1 LIFLGICLDWS
12 VPAHRH
18 DILRQS
24 WRIFVI
30 ISAMKWLLLTL
41 YLLVLACRLWLR
53 HLNLQHLKAHGHEV
67 PAGFEGIVDRELLV
81 KTSAYTLATSRV
93 GLIES
98 LFSSLLLLLFLF
110 SGLLTWYD
118 DLILGVTTSFV
129 GQGCLFV
136 LGLLLA
142 QTLIDMPFSLYRT
155 FVVEERFQ
163 FNASTP
169 KLWIT
174 DLLKSLAVGIIL
186 ITLLTAG
193 SLALVQASP
202 DLWWLWVWS
211 LFALI
216 TLLLMYLSPVLIEP
230 LFFKFQPLQN
240 EALAK
245 RVKNV
250 MSQAGLHV
258 DRVQQVDASRRSKHS
273 NAYFTGIGRVKRIV
287 LFDTLLEQMSDDEII
302 GVLAHEAGH
311 WKLGHIW
318 KRLLSMESVSLVVC
332 WLFWLVLS
340 WDGLSGWFGLAELS
354 FAGKVVLVGF
364 LASLVS
370 FPLTPIS
377 SLMSRRHEWQADQFA
392 RNLTGDP
399 GPLASALVKLCK
411 ENLSNLHPHPFYAWF
426 YYSHPPVVER
436 IARLTCA
443 ENES

>member
-1 LIFLGICLDWS
+1 
-12 VPAHRH
+12 
-18 DILRQS
+18 
-24 WRIFVI
+24 
-30 ISAMKWLLLTL
+30 MKWFLLTV

-53 HLNLQHLKAHGHEV
+53 HLNMQQLKAHGHEV
-67 PAGFEGIVDRELLV
+67 PAGFEGIVDRELLAR
-81 KTSAYTLATSRV
+81 TSAYTMATSRV

-110 SGLLTWYD
+110 GGLLEWYD
-118 DLILGVTTSFV
+118 DLILGLTTSFV

-142 QTLIDMPFSLYRT
+142 QTLLDIPFSLYRT
-155 FVVEERFQ
+155 FVIEERFQ

-174 DLLKSLAVGIIL
+174 DLLKSLAIGVVL
-186 ITLLTAG
+186 VSLLTAG

-202 DLWWLWVWS
+202 NLWWLWVWG

-230 LFFKFQPLQN
+230 LFFKFQPLQDQ
-240 EALAK
+240 ALAE
-245 RVKNV
+245 RVKDV
-250 MSQAGLHV
+250 MKQAGLQV
-258 DRVQQVDASRRSKHS
+258 ERVQQVDASRRSKHS

-287 LFDTLLEQMSDDEII
+287 LFDTLLEQMSDDEIL

-318 KRLLSMESVSLVVC
+318 KRLLSMELVSLVVC
-332 WLFWLVLS
+332 WSFWLVLS
-340 WDGLSGWFGLAELS
+340 WDGLSGWFGLVELS
-354 FAGKVVLVGF
+354 FLGKVLLVGF

-377 SLMSRRHEWQADQFA
+377 SLRSRRHEWQADQFA
-392 RNLTGDP
+392 RNLTGEP
-399 GPLASALVKLCK
+399 EPLASALVKLCK

-436 IARLTCA
+436 IARLTGT
-443 ENES
+443 ERSL

>member
-1 LIFLGICLDWS
+1 
-12 VPAHRH
+12 
-18 DILRQS
+18 
-24 WRIFVI
+24 
-30 ISAMKWLLLTL
+30 MKWLLLTL
-41 YLLVLACRLWLR
+41 YLLVLGCRLWLR
-53 HLNLQHLKAHGHEV
+53 HLNLQHLKAYGHEV
-67 PAGFEGIVDRELLV
+67 PAGFEGIVDRQRLAR
-81 KTSAYTLATSRV
+81 TSAYTLATSRV

-110 SGLLTWYD
+110 GGWLPWYD
-118 DLILGVTTSFV
+118 DLILGVTTSFI

-155 FVVEERFQ
+155 FVIEERFQ
-163 FNASTP
+163 FNTSTP
-169 KLWIT
+169 KLWFT
-174 DLLKSLAVGIIL
+174 DLLKSFAVGIIL
-186 ITLLTAG
+186 LSLLTAG

-202 DLWWLWVWS
+202 NLWWLWVWG
-211 LFALI
+211 LFAVM

-230 LFFKFQPLQN
+230 LFFKFQPLQDQ
-240 EALAK
+240 ALAE
-245 RVKNV
+245 RVKDV
-250 MSQAGLHV
+250 MKQAGLQV
-258 DRVQQVDASRRSKHS
+258 ERVQQVDASRRSKHS

-287 LFDTLLEQMSDDEII
+287 LFDTLLEQMSDDEIL

-318 KRLLSMESVSLVVC
+318 KRLLSMELVSLVVC

-340 WDGLSGWFGLAELS
+340 WEGLSGWFGLGELS
-354 FAGKVVLVGF
+354 FLGKVLLVGF

-377 SLMSRRHEWQADQFA
+377 SLRSRRHEWQADQFA
-392 RNLTGDP
+392 RNLTGEP
-399 GPLASALVKLCK
+399 ESLASALVKLCK

-436 IARLTCA
+436 IARLTGT
-443 ENES
+443 ERRL

>member
-1 LIFLGICLDWS
+1 
-12 VPAHRH
+12 
-18 DILRQS
+18 
-24 WRIFVI
+24 
-30 ISAMKWLLLTL
+30 MKWLLLIL
-41 YLLVLACRLWLR
+41 YLLVLGCRLWLR
-53 HLNLQHLKAHGHEV
+53 HLNLQHLKAHAHEV
-67 PAGFEGIVDRELLV
+67 PAGFEGIVDRQLLAR
-81 KTSAYTLATSRV
+81 TSAYTLATSRV

-110 SGLLTWYD
+110 AGWLPWYD
-118 DLILGVTTSFV
+118 DLILGVTTSFI

-142 QTLIDMPFSLYRT
+142 QTLIDIPFSLYRT
-155 FVVEERFQ
+155 FVIEERFQ

-169 KLWIT
+169 KLWLT
-174 DLLKSLAVGIIL
+174 DLLKSFAVGVIL
-186 ITLLTAG
+186 VSLLTAG

-202 DLWWLWVWS
+202 NLWWLWVWG

-230 LFFKFQPLQN
+230 LFFKFQPLQDQ
-240 EALAK
+240 ALAE
-245 RVKNV
+245 RVKAV
-250 MSQAGLHV
+250 MKQAGLQV
-258 DRVQQVDASRRSKHS
+258 ERVQQVDASRRSKHS

-287 LFDTLLEQMSDDEII
+287 LFDTLLEQMSDDEILA
-302 GVLAHEAGH
+302 VLAHEAGH

-318 KRLLSMESVSLVVC
+318 KRLLSMELVSLLVC

-340 WDGLSGWFGLAELS
+340 WEGLSGWFGLVELS
-354 FAGKVVLVGF
+354 FLGKVLLVGF

-377 SLMSRRHEWQADQFA
+377 SLRSRRHEWQADQFA
-392 RNLTGDP
+392 RNLTREP
-399 GPLASALVKLCK
+399 ESLASALVKLCK

-436 IARLTCA
+436 IARLTGT
-443 ENES
+443 ERRL

>member
-1 LIFLGICLDWS
+1 
-12 VPAHRH
+12 
-18 DILRQS
+18 
-24 WRIFVI
+24 
-30 ISAMKWLLLTL
+30 MKWLLLTL
-41 YLLVLACRLWLR
+41 YLLVLGCRLWLR
-53 HLNLQHLKAHGHEV
+53 HLNLQHLKAHAHEV
-67 PAGFEGIVDRELLV
+67 PAGFEGIVDRQLLAR
-81 KTSAYTLATSRV
+81 TSAYTLATSRV

-110 SGLLTWYD
+110 AGWLPWYD
-118 DLILGVTTSFV
+118 DLILGVTTSFI

-142 QTLIDMPFSLYRT
+142 QTLIDIPFSLYRT
-155 FVVEERFQ
+155 FVIEERFQ

-174 DLLKSLAVGIIL
+174 DLLKSFAVGVIL
-186 ITLLTAG
+186 VSLLTAG

-202 DLWWLWVWS
+202 NLWWLWVWG

-230 LFFKFQPLQN
+230 LFFKFQPLQDQ
-240 EALAK
+240 ALAE
-245 RVKNV
+245 RVKAV
-250 MSQAGLHV
+250 MKQAGLQV
-258 DRVQQVDASRRSKHS
+258 ERVQQVDASRRSKHS

-287 LFDTLLEQMSDDEII
+287 LFDTLLEQMSDDEILA
-302 GVLAHEAGH
+302 VLAHEAGH

-318 KRLLSMESVSLVVC
+318 KRLLSMELVSLLVC

-340 WDGLSGWFGLAELS
+340 WEGLSGWFGLVELS
-354 FAGKVVLVGF
+354 FLGKVLLVGF

-377 SLMSRRHEWQADQFA
+377 SLRSRRHEWQADQFA
-392 RNLTGDP
+392 RNLTGEP
-399 GPLASALVKLCK
+399 ESLASALVKLCK

-436 IARLTCA
+436 IARLTGT
-443 ENES
+443 ERRL

>member
-1 LIFLGICLDWS
+1 
-12 VPAHRH
+12 
-18 DILRQS
+18 
-24 WRIFVI
+24 
-30 ISAMKWLLLTL
+30 MKWLLLTL
-41 YLLVLACRLWLR
+41 YLLVLGCRLWLR
-53 HLNLQHLKAHGHEV
+53 HLNLQHLKAHAHEV
-67 PAGFEGIVDRELLV
+67 PAGFEGIVDRQLLAR
-81 KTSAYTLATSRV
+81 TSAYTLATSRV

-98 LFSSLLLLLFLF
+98 LFSSLLLLIFLF
-110 SGLLTWYD
+110 AGLLAWYD
-118 DLILGVTTSFV
+118 ALILDVTTSFI

-142 QTLIDMPFSLYRT
+142 QTLIDIPFSLYRT
-155 FVVEERFQ
+155 FVIEERFQ

-169 KLWIT
+169 KLWLT
-174 DLLKSLAVGIIL
+174 DLLKSFAVGVIL
-186 ITLLTAG
+186 VSLLTAG

-202 DLWWLWVWS
+202 NLWWLWVWG

-230 LFFKFQPLQN
+230 LFFKFQPLQDQ
-240 EALAK
+240 ALAE
-245 RVKNV
+245 RVKAV
-250 MSQAGLHV
+250 MKQAGLQV
-258 DRVQQVDASRRSKHS
+258 ERVQQVDASRRSKHS

-287 LFDTLLEQMSDDEII
+287 LFDTLLEQMSDDEILA
-302 GVLAHEAGH
+302 VLAHEAGH

-318 KRLLSMESVSLVVC
+318 KRLLSMELVSLLVC

-340 WDGLSGWFGLAELS
+340 REGLSGWFGLVELS
-354 FAGKVVLVGF
+354 FLGKVLLVGF

-377 SLMSRRHEWQADQFA
+377 SLRSRRHEWQADQFA

-399 GPLASALVKLCK
+399 ESLASALVKLCK

-436 IARLTCA
+436 IARLTGT
-443 ENES
+443 ERRL

>member
-1 LIFLGICLDWS
+1 
-12 VPAHRH
+12 
-18 DILRQS
+18 
-24 WRIFVI
+24 
-30 ISAMKWLLLTL
+30 MKWLLLTL

-53 HLNLQHLKAHGHEV
+53 HLNLQQLKAHGHEV
-67 PAGFEGIVDRELLV
+67 PVGFEGTVDRELLV

-110 SGLLTWYD
+110 GGLLEWYD
-118 DLILGVTTSFV
+118 DLILSMTTSFV

-142 QTLIDMPFSLYRT
+142 QTLIDIPFSLYRT
-155 FVVEERFQ
+155 FVIEERFQ

-174 DLLKSLAVGIIL
+174 DLLKSLVLGMIL
-186 ITLLTAG
+186 LSLLTAG

-202 DLWWLWVWS
+202 NLWWLWVWG
-211 LFALI
+211 LFAFI

-230 LFFKFQPLQN
+230 LFFKFQPLQDQ
-240 EALAK
+240 ELAE
-245 RVKNV
+245 RVKDV
-250 MSQAGLHV
+250 MKQAGLQV
-258 DRVQQVDASRRSKHS
+258 ERVQQVDASRRSKHS

-287 LFDTLLEQMSDDEII
+287 LFDTLLEQMSDDEIL

-318 KRLLSMESVSLVVC
+318 KRLLSMELVALVVC

-354 FAGKVVLVGF
+354 FVGEVLLVGF

-377 SLMSRRHEWQADQFA
+377 SLRSRRHEWQADQFA
-392 RNLTGDP
+392 RNLTGEP
-399 GPLASALVKLCK
+399 KSLASALVKLCK

-436 IARLTCA
+436 IARLSDTKGRL
-443 ENES
+443 

>member
-1 LIFLGICLDWS
+1 
-12 VPAHRH
+12 
-18 DILRQS
+18 
-24 WRIFVI
+24 
-30 ISAMKWLLLTL
+30 MKWFLLTV

-53 HLNLQHLKAHGHEV
+53 HLNLQHLKEHGHEV
-67 PAGFEGIVDRELLV
+67 PAGFEGIVNRELLAR
-81 KTSAYTLATSRV
+81 TSAYTLATSRV

-110 SGLLTWYD
+110 GGLLEWYD
-118 DLILGVTTSFV
+118 DLILGVTTSFI

-142 QTLIDMPFSLYRT
+142 QTLLDIPFSLYRT
-155 FVVEERFQ
+155 FVIEERFQ

-174 DLLKSLAVGIIL
+174 DLLKSLAIGVIL
-186 ITLLTAG
+186 LSLLTAG

-202 DLWWLWVWS
+202 NLWWLWVWG

-230 LFFKFQPLQN
+230 LFFKFQPLQDQ
-240 EALAK
+240 ALAE
-245 RVKNV
+245 RVKDV
-250 MSQAGLHV
+250 MKQAGLQV
-258 DRVQQVDASRRSKHS
+258 ERVQQVDASRRSKHS

-287 LFDTLLEQMSDDEII
+287 LFDTLLEQMSDDEIL

-318 KRLLSMESVSLVVC
+318 KRLLSMELVSLVVC
-332 WLFWLVLS
+332 WSFWLVLS
-340 WDGLSGWFGLAELS
+340 WDGLSGWFGLVELS
-354 FAGKVVLVGF
+354 FLGKVLLVGF

-377 SLMSRRHEWQADQFA
+377 SLRSRRHEWQADQFA
-392 RNLTGDP
+392 RNLTGEP
-399 GPLASALVKLCK
+399 EPLASALVKLCK

-436 IARLTCA
+436 IARLTGT
-443 ENES
+443 ERSL

>member
-1 LIFLGICLDWS
+1 
-12 VPAHRH
+12 
-18 DILRQS
+18 
-24 WRIFVI
+24 
-30 ISAMKWLLLTL
+30 MKWLLITL
-41 YLLVLACRLWLR
+41 YLLVLVCRLWLR
-53 HLNLQHLKAHGHEV
+53 HLNLSQLKAYGHEV
-67 PAGFEGIVDRELLV
+67 PAGFEGTVDRELLV

-110 SGLLTWYD
+110 GGLLEWYD
-118 DLILGVTTSFV
+118 DLILSITPSFV
-129 GQGCLFV
+129 GRGCLFV

-142 QTLIDMPFSLYRT
+142 QTLIDIPFNLYRT

-163 FNASTP
+163 FNTSTP

-174 DLLKSLAVGIIL
+174 DLLKSLAVGML
-186 ITLLTAG
+186 LLSLLTAG

-202 DLWWLWVWS
+202 NLWWLWVWG

-230 LFFKFQPLQN
+230 LFFKFQPLQD
-240 EALAK
+240 EALAE
-245 RVKNV
+245 RVKDV
-250 MSQAGLHV
+250 MKQAGLQV
-258 DRVQQVDASRRSKHS
+258 ERVQQVDASRRSKHS

-287 LFDTLLEQMSDDEII
+287 LFDTLLEQMSDDEILA
-302 GVLAHEAGH
+302 VLAHEAGH

-318 KRLLSMESVSLVVC
+318 KRLLAMELVSLVVC

-340 WDGLSGWFGLAELS
+340 WEGLPAWFGLAEVS
-354 FAGKVVLVGF
+354 FLGKVLLVGF

-377 SLMSRRHEWQADQFA
+377 SLRSRRHEWQADQFA
-392 RNLTGDP
+392 RNLTGEP
-399 GPLASALVKLCK
+399 GSLASALVKLCK

-436 IARLTCA
+436 IARLTGT
-443 ENES
+443 EKRL

>member
-1 LIFLGICLDWS
+1 
-12 VPAHRH
+12 
-18 DILRQS
+18 
-24 WRIFVI
+24 
-30 ISAMKWLLLTL
+30 MKWFLLTL

-53 HLNLQHLKAHGHEV
+53 HLNLQQLKAHGHEV
-67 PAGFEGIVDRELLV
+67 PAGFEGIVDRELLAR
-81 KTSAYTLATSRV
+81 TSAYTMATSRV

-110 SGLLTWYD
+110 GGLLEWYD
-118 DLILGVTTSFV
+118 DLILGLTTSFV

-142 QTLIDMPFSLYRT
+142 QTLLDIPFSLYRT
-155 FVVEERFQ
+155 FVIEERFQ

-174 DLLKSLAVGIIL
+174 DLLKSLAIGVVL
-186 ITLLTAG
+186 VSLLTAG

-202 DLWWLWVWS
+202 NLWWLWVWG

-230 LFFKFQPLQN
+230 LFFKFQPLQDQ
-240 EALAK
+240 ALAE
-245 RVKNV
+245 RVKDV
-250 MSQAGLHV
+250 MKQAGLQV
-258 DRVQQVDASRRSKHS
+258 ERVQQVDASRRSKHS

-287 LFDTLLEQMSDDEII
+287 LFDTLLEQMSDDEIL

-318 KRLLSMESVSLVVC
+318 KRLLSMELVSLVVC
-332 WLFWLVLS
+332 WSFWLVLS
-340 WDGLSGWFGLAELS
+340 WEGLSGWFGLVELS
-354 FAGKVVLVGF
+354 FLGKVLLVGF

-377 SLMSRRHEWQADQFA
+377 SLRSRRHEWQADQFA
-392 RNLTGDP
+392 RNLTGEP
-399 GPLASALVKLCK
+399 EPLASALVKLCK

-436 IARLTCA
+436 IARLTGT
-443 ENES
+443 ERRL

>member
-1 LIFLGICLDWS
+1 
-12 VPAHRH
+12 
-18 DILRQS
+18 
-24 WRIFVI
+24 
-30 ISAMKWLLLTL
+30 MKWLLLTL

-53 HLNLQHLKAHGHEV
+53 HLNLQHLKTHGHEV
-67 PAGFEGIVDRELLV
+67 PVGFKGVVDRELLAR
-81 KTSAYTLATSRV
+81 TSAYTLATSRV

-110 SGLLTWYD
+110 GGLLEWYD
-118 DLILGVTTSFV
+118 DLILGLTTSFV

-142 QTLIDMPFSLYRT
+142 QTLLDIPFSLYRT
-155 FVVEERFQ
+155 FVIEERFQ

-169 KLWIT
+169 KLWIM
-174 DLLKSLAVGIIL
+174 DLLKTLAVGMIL
-186 ITLLTAG
+186 VSLLSAG

-202 DLWWLWVWS
+202 NLWWLWVWG

-230 LFFKFQPLQN
+230 LFFKFQPLQDQ
-240 EALAK
+240 ALAE
-245 RVKNV
+245 RVKDV
-250 MSQAGLHV
+250 MKQAGLQV
-258 DRVQQVDASRRSKHS
+258 ERVQQVDASRRSKHS

-287 LFDTLLEQMSDDEII
+287 LFDTLLEQMSDDEIL

-318 KRLLSMESVSLVVC
+318 KRLLSMELVSLVVC
-332 WLFWLVLS
+332 WSFWLVLS
-340 WDGLSGWFGLAELS
+340 WEGLSGWFGLVELS
-354 FAGKVVLVGF
+354 FLGKVLLVGF

-377 SLMSRRHEWQADQFA
+377 SLRSRRHEWQADQFA
-392 RNLTGDP
+392 RNLTGEP
-399 GPLASALVKLCK
+399 GSLASALVKLCK

-436 IARLTCA
+436 IARLTGT
-443 ENES
+443 EKRL

>member
-1 LIFLGICLDWS
+1 
-12 VPAHRH
+12 
-18 DILRQS
+18 
-24 WRIFVI
+24 
-30 ISAMKWLLLTL
+30 M
-41 YLLVLACRLWLR
+41 
-53 HLNLQHLKAHGHEV
+53 
-67 PAGFEGIVDRELLV
+67 
-81 KTSAYTLATSRV
+81 ATSRV

-110 SGLLTWYD
+110 GGLLEWYD
-118 DLILGVTTSFV
+118 DLILGLTTSFV

-142 QTLIDMPFSLYRT
+142 QTLLDIPFSLYRT
-155 FVVEERFQ
+155 FVIEERFQ

-174 DLLKSLAVGIIL
+174 DLLKSLAIGVVL
-186 ITLLTAG
+186 VSLLTAG

-202 DLWWLWVWS
+202 NLWWLWVWG

-230 LFFKFQPLQN
+230 LFFKFQPLQDQ
-240 EALAK
+240 ALAE
-245 RVKNV
+245 RVKDV
-250 MSQAGLHV
+250 MKQAGLQV
-258 DRVQQVDASRRSKHS
+258 ERVQQVDASRRSKHS

-287 LFDTLLEQMSDDEII
+287 LFDTLLEQMSDDEIL

-318 KRLLSMESVSLVVC
+318 KRLLSMELVSLVVC
-332 WLFWLVLS
+332 WSFWLVLS
-340 WDGLSGWFGLAELS
+340 WDGLSGWFGLVELS
-354 FAGKVVLVGF
+354 FLGKVLLVGF

-377 SLMSRRHEWQADQFA
+377 SLRSRRHEWQADQFA
-392 RNLTGDP
+392 RNLTGEP
-399 GPLASALVKLCK
+399 EPLASALVKLCK

-436 IARLTCA
+436 IARLTGT
-443 ENES
+443 ERSL

>member
-1 LIFLGICLDWS
+1 LTACLDSS
-12 VPAHRH
+12 VLAHTR

-30 ISAMKWLLLTL
+30 IPAMKWFLLTV

-53 HLNLQHLKAHGHEV
+53 HLNLQQLKAHGHEV
-67 PAGFEGIVDRELLV
+67 PAGFEGIVDRELLAR
-81 KTSAYTLATSRV
+81 TSAYTMATSRV

-110 SGLLTWYD
+110 GGLLEWYD
-118 DLILGVTTSFV
+118 DLILGLTTSFV

-142 QTLIDMPFSLYRT
+142 QTLLDIPFSLYRT
-155 FVVEERFQ
+155 FVIEERFQ

-174 DLLKSLAVGIIL
+174 DLLKSLAIGVVL
-186 ITLLTAG
+186 VSLLTAG

-202 DLWWLWVWS
+202 NLWWLWVWG

-230 LFFKFQPLQN
+230 LFFKFQPLQDQ
-240 EALAK
+240 ALAE
-245 RVKNV
+245 RVKDV
-250 MSQAGLHV
+250 MKQAGLQV
-258 DRVQQVDASRRSKHS
+258 ERVQQVDASRRSKHS

-287 LFDTLLEQMSDDEII
+287 LFDTLLEQMSDDEIL

-318 KRLLSMESVSLVVC
+318 KRLLSMELVSLVVC
-332 WLFWLVLS
+332 WSFWLVLS
-340 WDGLSGWFGLAELS
+340 WDGLSGWFGLVELS
-354 FAGKVVLVGF
+354 FLGKVLLVGF

-377 SLMSRRHEWQADQFA
+377 SLRSRRHEWQADQFA
-392 RNLTGDP
+392 RNLTGEP
-399 GPLASALVKLCK
+399 EPLASALVKLCK

-436 IARLTCA
+436 IARLTGT
-443 ENES
+443 ERSL

>member
-1 LIFLGICLDWS
+1 
-12 VPAHRH
+12 
-18 DILRQS
+18 
-24 WRIFVI
+24 
-30 ISAMKWLLLTL
+30 MKWLLITL
-41 YLLVLACRLWLR
+41 YLLLLACRIWLR
-53 HLNLQHLKAHGHEV
+53 HLNLRHLKAHGHEV
-67 PAGFEGIVDRELLV
+67 PVGFEGAVDRELLV
-81 KTSAYTLATSRV
+81 TTSAYTLATSRV
-93 GLIES
+93 GLVES

-110 SGLLTWYD
+110 AGLLEWYD
-118 DLILGVTTSFV
+118 DLILGMTPSFI

-142 QTLIDMPFSLYRT
+142 QTLIDIPFSLYRT
-155 FVVEERFQ
+155 FVIEERFQ

-174 DLLKSLAVGIIL
+174 DLLKSLAIGVIL
-186 ITLLTAG
+186 LSLLTAG

-202 DLWWLWVWS
+202 NLWWLWVWG

-230 LFFKFQPLQN
+230 LFFKFQPLQDQ
-240 EALAK
+240 ALAE
-245 RVKNV
+245 RVKDV
-250 MSQAGLHV
+250 MKQAGLQV
-258 DRVQQVDASRRSKHS
+258 ERVQQVDASRRSKHS

-287 LFDTLLEQMSDDEII
+287 LFDTLLEQMSDDEIL

-318 KRLLSMESVSLVVC
+318 KRLLSMELVSLVVC
-332 WLFWLVLS
+332 WSFWLVLS
-340 WDGLSGWFGLAELS
+340 WDGLSGWFGLVELS
-354 FAGKVVLVGF
+354 FLGKVLLVGF

-377 SLMSRRHEWQADQFA
+377 SLRSRRHEWQADQFA
-392 RNLTGDP
+392 RNLTGEP
-399 GPLASALVKLCK
+399 EPLASALVKLCK

-436 IARLTCA
+436 IARLTGT
-443 ENES
+443 ERSL